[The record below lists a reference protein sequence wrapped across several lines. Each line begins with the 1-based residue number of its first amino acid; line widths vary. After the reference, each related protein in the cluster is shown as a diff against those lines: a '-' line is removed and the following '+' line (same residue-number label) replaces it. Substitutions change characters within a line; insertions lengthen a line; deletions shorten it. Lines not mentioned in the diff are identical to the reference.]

1 MISPSAKAIRD
12 NLHREVLDDTPLT
25 VKRQQWETSAQQIPT
40 PYGVNVNKV
49 RIGGV
54 ACLQCEPDQLTSNG
68 VIVYCH
74 GGGLVEGSAE
84 TYRVWTS
91 RLALHTGCCVISIDY
106 RLAPEHP
113 YPAAIDDVL
122 SVCTSLKIENS
133 SKVFSIGADSSG
145 CILALLALLKLRGT
159 NANYP
164 SSAFLLSPSID
175 LTFSSASFQ
184 TNATKDLIVS
194 LGVLRQYA
202 KYYAGNRDL
211 NDPDI
216 SPLLADIQGI
226 AQTLVMVDDS
236 EILLD
241 DAKRLVDK
249 ITRAGGTA
257 RLVLS
262 NGLWH
267 VWPAWGDFPESTRA
281 LDDIK
286 QHILAE

>member
-1 MISPSAKAIRD
+1 MISPPAKAIRD
-12 NLHREVLDDTPLT
+12 NLRREVLDDTPLT

-40 PYGVNVNKV
+40 PYGVNVNKI

-54 ACLQCEPDQLTSNG
+54 ACLQCEPYQLTSNG

-106 RLAPEHP
+106 RLAPENP
-113 YPAAIDDVL
+113 YPAAINDVL
-122 SVCTSLKIENS
+122 AVCNSLNIENS
-133 SKVFSIGADSSG
+133 SNTFCIGADSTG
-145 CILALLALLKLRGT
+145 CTLALLAMLKLRDT
-159 NANYP
+159 NANCP
-164 SSAFLLSPSID
+164 SRAFLLSPSID
-175 LTFSSASFQ
+175 LTFSSASIK
-184 TNATKDLIVS
+184 TNATKDLTVS
-194 LGVLRQYA
+194 LDVLRQYA

-216 SPLLADIQGI
+216 SPLLADMQGI
-226 AQTLVMVDDS
+226 PPTLVMVDDS

-241 DAKRLVDK
+241 DAKRLVHK
-249 ITRAGGTA
+249 ITKSGGTA

-286 QHILAE
+286 QHIFVD